1 MSFQSFQ
8 NFQPGIGRGPERP
21 VITFL
26 RVRPAPTV
34 TEEGARTRRAEGT
47 TAVELERPDP
57 EAAAAC
63 LAGGVLPVATGG
75 PAPEAPDAPEV
86 PETAAWVVPPAV
98 ALQLSE
104 QGVPGWRLSVTHG
117 GERAAV
123 IDALARAEA
132 AFLRTGRSRTAEAA
146 QLAGLPAIRARVSVF
161 ADSVPDAVAAV
172 RAGAGDLLLRDWDAE
187 RIGQLRD
194 ALAAEPEPA
203 ALEERTVF
211 PPGLSV
217 DEARRELPP
226 GLFKVYLDQADAS
239 GFARPRYSWAPGAP
253 LPPPLN
259 PYRFSAAW
267 PDAAW
272 SGAEGGGLEA
282 ASPPVRAVLE
292 NSLQGT
298 PPSAAETARLLSAR
312 GRDVDAAAWAADRL
326 RSRRVGEEVTYVV
339 NRNINYTNICYF
351 RCGFCA
357 FSKGPRSLNLRGDPY
372 LMSVEEVV
380 ERTLEAAERGA
391 TEVCLQGGIHP
402 EFTGRFYADVL
413 SAIKQ
418 AAPDMHVH
426 GFTPLEVWQ
435 GAETLG
441 MPVRAFLEMLAE
453 AGLGTLPGTA
463 AEILDDRVRKHLCP
477 DKIRTAQWAEVMLT
491 AHELGLRSTATI
503 MFGHIDDPAAW
514 ANHLETL
521 REIQRRTGG
530 FTEFV
535 PLPFVH
541 MAAPIY
547 LRGRARPGPTWDE
560 VVLVHAV
567 ARLAFDGLIPN
578 IQASWVKL
586 GLEGGARLLQAGCND
601 LGGTLMNETIS
612 RAAGASHGQE
622 VDGERFEELI
632 LSLGRVPRRR
642 TTLYEPVA
650 VPARV

>member
-1 MSFQSFQ
+1 MTA
-8 NFQPGIGRGPERP
+8 NFFHPYFGDGPQRP
-21 VITFL
+21 VVTFL
-26 RVRPAPTV
+26 RVRPAAEM

-47 TAVELERPDP
+47 TAVELERPGP

-63 LAGGVLPVATGG
+63 LAGGVLPVGKGG
-75 PAPEAPDAPEV
+75 PAGGETEV
-86 PETAAWVVPPAV
+86 AAWVVPPAAAV
-98 ALQLSE
+98 ELSE

-117 GERAAV
+117 GDRAAAV
-123 IDALARAEA
+123 DALARAEA
-132 AFLRTGRSRTAEAA
+132 AFLRTGRSRAAEAA
-146 QLAGLPAIRARVSVF
+146 ELAGLPAIRARVSVF
-161 ADSVPDAVAAV
+161 ADSVPDGLAAV

-194 ALAAEPEPA
+194 ALAAEPEPL
-203 ALEERTVF
+203 ALEERTAF
-211 PPGLSV
+211 PPGLPV
-217 DEARRELPP
+217 DEARRELAPA
-226 GLFKVYLDQADAS
+226 LFKVYLDQADGS

-259 PYRFSAAW
+259 PRRFSAAW

-272 SGAEGGGLEA
+272 SGAEGGGLED
-282 ASPPVRAVLE
+282 ASRPVRAVLE

-298 PPSAAETARLLSAR
+298 PPSTAEVARLLSAR
-312 GRDVDAAAWAADRL
+312 GRDVDAVAWAADRL
-326 RSRRVGEEVTYVV
+326 RSERVGEEVTYVV

-402 EFTGRFYADVL
+402 EFTGRFYVDVL
-413 SAIKQ
+413 EAIKR

-441 MPVRAFLEMLAE
+441 MPVRAFLEMLAG

-491 AHELGLRSTATI
+491 AHQLGLRSTATI

-514 ANHLETL
+514 ANHFETL

-560 VVLVHAV
+560 VVLVHAA

-632 LSLGRVPRRR
+632 LSLGRIPRRR
-642 TTLYEPVA
+642 NTLYEPVA